1 MVTCDT
7 TSSMKASKVVPL
19 GAPVWISRLTNLA
32 IRPFTYSILYNANS
46 PNSGGNLHKIAYT
59 RTVRFDEDAVRYSEN
74 KQKQQLGHTKEK
86 RWWQADHY
94 LQGGIGYHETTRVCS
109 YVLSRPGSVRSVD
122 RSRGFRLK
130 GVRLRQDRARRR
142 RGRRAGIPV
151 EGVVDESGL
160 RHTLAAVPE
169 SALFMQRITRG
180 IVSGDND
187 NACRDCGY
195 CSLINS

>member
-1 MVTCDT
+1 MLWFNQ
-7 TSSMKASKVVPL
+7 SKRSGASRT
-19 GAPVWISRLTNLA
+19 PVRISRLDA
-32 IRPFTYSILYNANS
+32 IL
-46 PNSGGNLHKIAYT
+46 IAYSVFRRAASSNTANT
-59 RTVRFDEDAVRYSEN
+59 RLQTAAVICIRSLTRERAVPFLTRAPFVTARN

-86 RWWQADHY
+86 RWERWWQADNY
-94 LQGGIGYHETTRVCS
+94 SAGEGGNKVPRDHEGV

-122 RSRGFRLK
+122 RSRGSRLK

-169 SALFMQRITRG
+169 SASFMQCITRG
-180 IVSGDND
+180 NES
-187 NACRDCGY
+187 
-195 CSLINS
+195 